1 MTTRVKTVT
10 ELILETDA
18 AGRRHGF
25 LWGAWW
31 GGFAVAVLWLA
42 TSVLR

>member
-1 MTTRVKTVT
+1 MDRPLTMTEMLRA
-10 ELILETDA
+10 TDA

-42 TSVLR
+42 SGIR